1 MTKSGNGGISHHE
14 ELRYYYLL
22 RNLNY
27 LSENE
32 NREFR
37 YLKSKLEAG
46 TPTFETQFRHGRH
59 DYPEYVVDPD
69 PLPYSQNP
77 VPNHEWPEES
87 FQTETL
93 SNGLPVYPKD
103 KPLSR
108 RKLSSRNYQEAINRD
123 NHQDFGQVEAQ
134 DTYAVPFYQETIAST
149 DYFSNSGYQDQ
160 YDNNDSFQSSFAD
173 DVSPYQDSNVKRHKR
188 KITKKNLKR
197 YFKWLL
203 WFILFLILGIV
214 FMFFKGMFDIS
225 GNKQNYKPA
234 VSETFNGVDTKD
246 GTNIL
251 VLGSDKRVTQGSTEA
266 RTDTIMVVNVGNKD
280 KKVKI
285 ASFMRDTLVNIP
297 GYSYND
303 YTYDMKLN
311 SSFNLGEQDN
321 HKGADLVRK
330 TLKTNYDID
339 CKYYVMVDFETF
351 AEAIDT
357 LFPGGVKINAKFATV
372 DGEAVPSVK
381 VPDDLRMRDGVVPQ
395 QTIKVGEQKMDG
407 RTLLNYSRFRKDDDG
422 DYGRTVRQQQVM
434 AAIMSQVKN
443 PARLFT
449 GSAAIGKIYALTSTN
464 VSFPFVAQ
472 KGLSVMSNGKGVEH
486 VTVPE
491 NGDWIDEY
499 DMYGGQALQV
509 DFVKYQ
515 KQLKRMGLR

>member
-1 MTKSGNGGISHHE
+1 MTRNGNGGLSHHE

-37 YLKSKLEAG
+37 YLKSKLDAG

-59 DYPEYVVDPD
+59 DYPEYSVEPGI
-69 PLPYSQNP
+69 PSYPNNREQNQ
-77 VPNHEWPEES
+77 VWSDES
-87 FQTETL
+87 YQTETL
-93 SNGLPVYPKD
+93 SNGLPRYPKEKSLSRSARRNNFD
-103 KPLSR
+103 PQFDANYQDMPPVDYQEPLSNYYFQENGQSDYQNEVISSSPAAR
-108 RKLSSRNYQEAINRD
+108 SPKSNKQKSRKKRN
-123 NHQDFGQVEAQ
+123 FK
-134 DTYAVPFYQETIAST
+134 FY
-149 DYFSNSGYQDQ
+149 
-160 YDNNDSFQSSFAD
+160 
-173 DVSPYQDSNVKRHKR
+173 
-188 KITKKNLKR
+188 LK
-197 YFKWLL
+197 LL
-203 WFILFLILGIV
+203 LAFFLLICCGVI

-225 GNKQNYKPA
+225 SNKKNYKPA
-234 VSETFNGVDTKD
+234 VSEVFNGKDTKD

-251 VLGSDKRVTQGSTEA
+251 VLGSDQRVTQGSTDA

-280 KKVKI
+280 KKVKMV
-285 ASFMRDTLVNIP
+285 SFMRDTLVNIP

-303 YTYDMKLN
+303 YSYDMKLN
-311 SSFNLGEQDN
+311 ASFNLGEQDH

-330 TLKTNYDID
+330 TLKANYDID

-357 LFPGGVKINAKFATV
+357 LFPNGVKIDAKFATIA
-372 DGEAVPSVK
+372 GKAVSSVE
-381 VPDDLRMRDGVVPQ
+381 VPDDLKMKDGVVPN
-395 QTIKVGEQKMDG
+395 QTIKVGEQRMDG
-407 RTLLNYSRFRKDDDG
+407 RTLLNYARFRKDDDG

-434 AAIMSQVKN
+434 TAIMSQVKN
-443 PARLFT
+443 PTSLFT

-464 VSFPFVAQ
+464 VAFPFLAQ
-472 KGLSVMSNGKGVEH
+472 KGLSVISNGKGVDH
-486 VTVPE
+486 VTIPE

-515 KQLKRMGLR
+515 KQLRRMGLR

>member
-1 MTKSGNGGISHHE
+1 MTRSGYGGLSHHE

-27 LSENE
+27 LSKNE

-59 DYPEYVVDPD
+59 DYPEYVV
-69 PLPYSQNP
+69 
-77 VPNHEWPEES
+77 EPEEAPYPKKPMPNES
-87 FQTETL
+87 WPDEGYKTETL
-93 SNGLPVYPKD
+93 SNGLPLYPKD

-108 RKLSSRNYQEAINRD
+108 RKRSGRGNQKSSLKDSYLDFGQSETQNNYGLPLYQEPFASGDYYENTDYQNQYDNNYQEA
-123 NHQDFGQVEAQ
+123 FT
-134 DTYAVPFYQETIAST
+134 DTP
-149 DYFSNSGYQDQ
+149 
-160 YDNNDSFQSSFAD
+160 
-173 DVSPYQDSNVKRHKR
+173 SPYQFPKAKKAKGKMKKR
-188 KITKKNLKR
+188 NFKR

-203 WFILFLILGIV
+203 WLLLFLILGIV
-214 FMFFKGMFDIS
+214 FMFFKGMLDIS

-234 VSETFNGVDTKD
+234 TSETFNGVDTRD

-285 ASFMRDTLVNIP
+285 VSFMRDTLVNIP

-330 TLKTNYDID
+330 TLKANYDID
-339 CKYYVMVDFETF
+339 CKYYIMVDFETF

-357 LFPGGVKINAKFATV
+357 LFPGGVKIDAKFATV
-372 DGEAVPSVK
+372 EGEAVPSVE
-381 VPDDLRMRDGVVPQ
+381 VPDDLRMKDGIVPQ

-407 RTLLNYSRFRKDDDG
+407 RTLLNYARFRKDDDG

-434 AAIMSQVKN
+434 EAIMSQVKN
-443 PARLFT
+443 PASLFT

-464 VSFPFVAQ
+464 VSFPFAMQ
-472 KGLSVMSNGKGVEH
+472 KGLSTMTNGEGVEH